1 MSERTNRKYNLQI
14 FDPHMTIGDYGMPTI
29 QATTPPAGK
38 MLPFNFA
45 KTHVSSDKVVHFFVD
60 DYQFNRLWERPER
73 YLSLLSKFEATLTP
87 DFSLYV
93 DMPAAL
99 KIYNIY
105 RSRLLGQ
112 FWQQNGIKVIPTVS
126 WAEEESFEYCFDG
139 LPHEATLAV
148 STVGIG
154 RNADARRTYQMGLD
168 EMIKRLSPQHLIVYG
183 PSIGAKYPPEL
194 DIISHENEIT
204 KRLHSLGGRK

>member
-14 FDPHMTIGDYGMPTI
+14 FNPLMTVGDYDMPMI
-29 QATTPPAGK
+29 QATTPPTGEL
-38 MLPFNFA
+38 LPFNFA
-45 KTHVSSDKVVHFFVD
+45 KSHVNSDKTIHFFVD
-60 DYQFNRLWERPER
+60 DYQFERLWARPEV
-73 YLSLLSKFEATLTP
+73 YVPLLSKFEAVLTP

-93 DMPAAL
+93 DMPAVL
-99 KIYNIY
+99 KVYNVY

-112 FWQQNGIKVIPTVS
+112 FWQQNGIKVVPTVS
-126 WAEEESFEYCFDG
+126 WAEEDSFDYCFDG
-139 LPHEATLAV
+139 LPSNGTLAV

-154 RNADARRTYQMGLD
+154 RNADARKAYQMGLD

-183 PSIGAKYPPEL
+183 PSIGAEYPPEL

>member
-14 FDPHMTIGDYGMPTI
+14 FDPHMTIGDYDMPTI
-29 QATTPPAGK
+29 QATTPPEGE
-38 MLPFNFA
+38 MLPFNYA
-45 KTHVSSDKVVHFFVD
+45 KTHVSSDKIVHFFID
-60 DYQFNRLWERPER
+60 DYQFNRLWERPEQ

-139 LPHEATLAV
+139 LPHEATIAV

-154 RNADARRTYQMGLD
+154 RNADARKTYQMGLD

-183 PSIGAKYPPEL
+183 PSIGAKYPPGL

-204 KRLHSLGGRK
+204 ERMHSLRRRK